1 MLVSELANDADVLMT
16 RVAFNEALYLR
27 REAPPKS
34 PPEQRIVIFD
44 AGIRMWGVP
53 RLLGTAV
60 VLALGANA
68 DKASEVK
75 FLRAEGDQ
83 LGEVPL
89 ENREHLIGHLE
100 VLRHEAH
107 VGDALSQIAQ
117 LVNGADGES
126 AMILVTARDA
136 ASDPEFQKRL
146 SEAGLTGLHIA
157 TNDGRSL
164 QFAQYNTER
173 LKARWVAVNCNR
185 DVSLEFS
192 KLQILRG
199 RSNVHLHEAFLNGHR
214 LSEHVLLRRCGAF
227 ARRELE
233 FRSCR

>member
-1 MLVSELANDADVLMT
+1 MT
-16 RVAFNEALYLR
+16 RVALNEALYLR

-60 VLALGANA
+60 GLALGANA

-100 VLRHEAH
+100 VLRREAH

-136 ASDPEFQKRL
+136 ASDPEFQKQL

-157 TNDGRSL
+157 TVNRQGDFEL
-164 QFAQYNTER
+164 FER
-173 LKARWVAVNCNR
+173 TSQGEKQLAVQKLSI
-185 DVSLEFS
+185 DESLEPPAKS
-192 KLQILRG
+192 PDRPAPA
-199 RSNVHLHEAFLNGHR
+199 S
-214 LSEHVLLRRCGAF
+214 LLRPEYDP
-227 ARRELE
+227 ELPSIR
-233 FRSCR
+233 FRSACRTG